1 LTEAMAKPGN
11 CQVRSR
17 TGNPCPRIAEVEILG
32 VPFCEPC
39 AREQEAYFAIG
50 ELTRGKQSL
59 RSKPLA
65 EALSR
70 MRRERE
76 PTGGIIALARDRSAI
91 DESVEEIKSASRP
104 VGLDVSKF
112 SAAE

>member
-1 LTEAMAKPGN
+1 
-11 CQVRSR
+11 
-17 TGNPCPRIAEVEILG
+17 VEILG
-32 VPFCEPC
+32 VAFCGPC

-50 ELTRGKQSL
+50 ELAHEEARDL
-59 RSKPLA
+59 HSKPLA

-76 PTGGIIALARDRSAI
+76 PTGCIIALARDRSAI
-91 DESVEEIKSASRP
+91 DESVEEIKSASRA
-104 VGLDVSKF
+104 GRLDVSTF